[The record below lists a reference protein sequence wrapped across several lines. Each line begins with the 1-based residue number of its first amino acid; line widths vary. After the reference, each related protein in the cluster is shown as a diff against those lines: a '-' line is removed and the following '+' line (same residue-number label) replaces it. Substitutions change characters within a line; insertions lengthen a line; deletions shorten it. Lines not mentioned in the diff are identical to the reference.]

1 MKILITGG
9 GGYVG
14 SLLVDRLLKDDHK
27 LVILDTFWFG
37 NNLNKHK
44 NIKIIKADIREK
56 DTYNYL
62 DEDIDVV
69 FHLANIA
76 NDPSGLI
83 DSKLTWETNVL
94 ATKLISEWSI
104 DMGVKKLIY
113 ASSGSVY
120 GVKEEKK
127 VTEDLPL
134 EPISDYNKTKMIS
147 ERVLLSYSN
156 QIPIYILRPATICGF
171 SPRMRLDLTV
181 NILTFHALNF
191 GVINVFGGDQIR
203 PNINIKDMI
212 SVYKHFLCSEIE
224 SGIYNVGFE
233 NLSVKSIAHII
244 SEKFNVPINFSDSND
259 PRSYRLNSD
268 KLLSTGFIPKFSVND
283 AIEEVNFMFRKNLIR
298 DDDVNY
304 NVRTMDILKKE
315 GII

>member
-1 MKILITGG
+1 MKILVTGG
-9 GGYVG
+9 AGYVG
-14 SLLVDRLLKDDHK
+14 TK
-27 LVILDTFWFG
+27 LVSELLDLGHKIVVLDQCWFG
-37 NNLNKHK
+37 NYLPKSNNLKL
-44 NIKIIKADIREK
+44 IKGDIRDKELV
-56 DTYNYL
+56 NNL
-62 DEDIDVV
+62 DEDIEIIY
-69 FHLANIA
+69 HLANIA

-94 ATKLISEWSI
+94 ATKFLVEWAIDINIS
-104 DMGVKKLIY
+104 KFIY

-120 GVKEEKK
+120 GVKEEEK

-147 ERVLLSYSN
+147 ERVLLSYSDK
-156 QIPIYILRPATICGF
+156 IPTYILRPATICGF

-181 NILTFHALNF
+181 NVLTFHALNF

-212 SVYKHFLCSEIE
+212 STYTHFLFSEIE
-224 SGIYNVGFE
+224 PGIYNVGFE
-233 NLSVKSIAHII
+233 NLSVKDIAHII

-283 AIEEVNFMFRKNLIR
+283 AIEEVNLMFRKDLIR
-298 DDDVNY
+298 DDDFNY
-304 NVRTMDILKKE
+304 NVKTMDILKKE

>member
-1 MKILITGG
+1 MKILVTGG
-9 GGYVG
+9 AGYVG
-14 SLLVDRLLKDDHK
+14 TQLVSELLGAGHK
-27 LVILDTFWFG
+27 IIVLDECWFG
-37 NNLNKHK
+37 NYLPNSKNLKL
-44 NIKIIKADIREK
+44 IKGDIRDKELV
-56 DTYNYL
+56 NNL
-62 DEDIDVV
+62 DDEIEIIY
-69 FHLANIA
+69 HLANIA

-94 ATKLISEWSI
+94 ATKFLIEWAIEINVS
-104 DMGVKKLIY
+104 KFIY

-120 GVKEEKK
+120 GVKEEEN

-147 ERVLLSYSN
+147 ERVLLSYIN

-181 NILTFHALNF
+181 NVLTFHALNF

>member
-1 MKILITGG
+1 MRLSDRTPVNPSEVSVDCKLGVLPSRWIRDVSTGW
-9 GGYVG
+9 VAIEIN
-14 SLLVDRLLKDDHK
+14 V
-27 LVILDTFWFG
+27 
-37 NNLNKHK
+37 
-44 NIKIIKADIREK
+44 
-56 DTYNYL
+56 
-62 DEDIDVV
+62 
-69 FHLANIA
+69 
-76 NDPSGLI
+76 
-83 DSKLTWETNVL
+83 SKF
-94 ATKLISEWSI
+94 
-104 DMGVKKLIY
+104 IY

-120 GVKEEKK
+120 GVKEEEN

-147 ERVLLSYSN
+147 ERVLLSYIN